1 MTRELLPIGTV
12 VNLKG
17 TEKPM
22 MICGF
27 CPTGPAK
34 PGYVYDYSGF
44 PYPEGYMDPLKIYMF
59 DGEQI
64 ERVLALGYQDR
75 ETFTY
80 MRALMEKVD
89 EVKEKT
95 AANYEAAKAEAET
108 REASE
113 QTTEDKE

>member
-1 MTRELLPIGTV
+1 MSRDLLPIGTV

-44 PYPEGYMDPLKIYMF
+44 PYPEGYMDTLKIYQF

-64 ERVLALGYQDR
+64 EKVLALGYQDR

-80 MRALMEKVD
+80 MHALQEKIG
-89 EVKEKT
+89 EIKEKT
-95 AANYEAAKAEAET
+95 AEKFAEAQANAT
-108 REASE
+108 E
-113 QTTEDKE
+113 QKTEDEE

>member
-1 MTRELLPIGTV
+1 MSRELLPIGSV

-27 CPTGPAK
+27 CPTGPAR

-44 PYPEGYMDPLKIYMF
+44 PYPEGYMDTLKIYQF

-75 ETFTY
+75 ETFIY
-80 MRALMEKVD
+80 MNALQQRIED
-89 EVKEKT
+89 VKRRT
-95 AANYEAAKAEAET
+95 AEEYRQSAET
-108 REASE
+108 SQEENGE
-113 QTTEDKE
+113 QE